1 MSFPQISKELLKER
15 AKLHQKKSRR
25 ESGMV
30 IIEGEN
36 LIEQLISNGIY
47 PRELYLQE
55 DRELSPILRSKDF
68 SASKA
73 FSLTS
78 KDLKRLCDTPAPQGI
93 AALYP
98 VPEPQ
103 DISQISFRRAFYL
116 DGISDP
122 GNLGTIFRIA
132 AAFGFDAVLLS
143 PECVETASPKVIRA
157 SLGSVFWIPF
167 TRLKPSELKKLS
179 ARKYALEMEAS
190 LSLQAYEP
198 GSEAEIFI
206 IGSEAHGLD
215 KATKALTDQSLRI
228 DMARGM
234 ESLNAAMAA
243 GIVAYVVYCHG
254 VMSNERSRM

>member
-1 MSFPQISKELLKER
+1 MYPQISRELLKER
-15 AKLHQKKSRR
+15 TRLHQKKSRR
-25 ESGMV
+25 ESGLV

-36 LIEQLISNGIY
+36 LIEQLISNEIY
-47 PRELYLQE
+47 PFELYLQE
-55 DRELSPILRSKDF
+55 ERELSPLLQSKDL
-68 SASKA
+68 SKA
-73 FSLTS
+73 KIFTLSS

-98 VPEPQ
+98 VPEPK
-103 DISQISFRRAFYL
+103 DISRISFRRAFYL

-157 SLGSVFWIPF
+157 SLGSLFWIPF
-167 TRLKPSELKKLS
+167 ARLKPSELKQLP
-179 ARKYALEMEAS
+179 ARKYALEMEANF
-190 LSLQAYEP
+190 SLQSYEP
-198 GSEAEIFI
+198 GADPEIFI

-215 KATKALTDQSLRI
+215 KGTKALADQSLRI
-228 DMARGM
+228 DMAKGM

-243 GIVAYVVYCHG
+243 GIVAYVVYCHR
-254 VMSNERSRM
+254 VMSNE

>member
-1 MSFPQISKELLKER
+1 MFPQISKELLKER

-25 ESGMV
+25 ESGLV

-36 LIEQLISNGIY
+36 LIEQLISNEIY
-47 PRELYLQE
+47 PAELYLQE
-55 DRELSPILRSKDF
+55 ERELSPLLQSKDL
-68 SASKA
+68 SISKV
-73 FSLTS
+73 FTLSS

-98 VPEPQ
+98 VPEPK

-122 GNLGTIFRIA
+122 GNMGTIFRIA

-157 SLGSVFWIPF
+157 SLGSLFWIPF
-167 TRLKPSELKKLS
+167 ARLKPSELKQIP
-179 ARKYALEMEAS
+179 ARKYALEMEAN

-198 GSEAEIFI
+198 SSEPEIFI

-215 KATKALTDQSLRI
+215 SATKALADQTLRI

-243 GIVAYVVYCHG
+243 GIVAYVVYEKE
-254 VMSNERSRM
+254 VTSD